1 MHNKLTRR
9 VYTLQRDLL
18 QSSLMIYGHQP
29 ARSGNLRCC
38 IPAQALLKTSLGY
51 PPVAGTP
58 ELQALVAK
66 WHGAQP
72 DDVLVTVGCSEV
84 HT

>member
-1 MHNKLTRR
+1 M
-9 VYTLQRDLL
+9 
-18 QSSLMIYGHQP
+18 
-29 ARSGNLRCC
+29 A
-38 IPAQALLKTSLGY
+38 AQALLKTSLGY

-66 WHGAQP
+66 WHGAEP

-84 HT
+84 RTLGQHADLASSRYAPCTAIGQPRAAPSVPVDADG

>member
-1 MHNKLTRR
+1 MLPGVVFDGVEEPGDAPGGTARP
-9 VYTLQRDLL
+9 VLRDPSRPPKALFR
-18 QSSLMIYGHQP
+18 
-29 ARSGNLRCC
+29 AT
-38 IPAQALLKTSLGY
+38 QALLKTSLGY

-84 HT
+84 RA

>member
-1 MHNKLTRR
+1 
-9 VYTLQRDLL
+9 
-18 QSSLMIYGHQP
+18 MITKP
-29 ARSGNLRCC
+29 VRSGNLRCC
-38 IPAQALLKTSLGY
+38 TPAQALLKTSLGY

-84 HT
+84 HA